1 MVWNKAQFAR
11 TINLPTM
18 VLVLM
23 TLLASCAVSY
33 KFNGTSIDYT
43 RIKTISVTDFPN
55 QAALV
60 YPSLAPNFN
69 EKLKDEYS
77 SKTRLKLVDRDGDL
91 QVSGEIVDYQ
101 LIQTGVNTAGT
112 STNTKLQ
119 IIVNVRFV
127 NKINTS
133 ENFEK
138 RFSSY
143 QEFSNNQTINQVQDE
158 LNEEIIEDL
167 VNQIY
172 NSTVANW

>member
-1 MVWNKAQFAR
+1 MPKKVF
-11 TINLPTM
+11 LP
-18 VLVLM
+18 VLLLLSVLL
-23 TLLASCAVSY
+23 TSCLVSY

-43 RIKTISVTDFPN
+43 RIKTISVADFPN

-91 QVSGEIVDYQ
+91 QVSGEITNYE

-112 STNTKLQ
+112 STKTKLQ
-119 IIVNVRFV
+119 ITLNVRFV
-127 NKINTS
+127 NKTNPT

-143 QEFSNNQTINQVQDE
+143 QEFSNDQTINQVQDE
-158 LNEEIIEDL
+158 LNNEIIEDL
-167 VNQIY
+167 INQIF
-172 NSTVANW
+172 NATVANW

>member
-1 MVWNKAQFAR
+1 MFSKAYQYALILIA
-11 TINLPTM
+11 TILT
-18 VLVLM
+18 
-23 TLLASCAVSY
+23 SCAVSY
-33 KFNGTSIDYT
+33 KFNGTSIDYS
-43 RIKTISVTDFPN
+43 RIKTISVADFPN

-69 EKLKDEYS
+69 EKLKDEYN

-91 QVSGEIVDYQ
+91 QISGEITDYQ

-112 STNTKLQ
+112 STKTKLQ
-119 IIVNVRFV
+119 ITLNVRFENKV
-127 NKINTS
+127 NPS

-138 RFSSY
+138 RFSAY
-143 QEFSNNQTINQVQDE
+143 QEFSNDQTINQVQDE
-158 LNEEIIEDL
+158 LNTEIIEDL